1 MREIKFRAWDKVN
14 KEMVDRRMF
23 AISNDGKIL
32 RQTFSDQFLYPGPT
46 PEGFCEFK
54 RDQGKIIIMQ
64 YTGLKDKKGKEIY
77 EGDIILATIIE
88 NLLPSGENSEYVD
101 KRVVEWNKEQGGFA
115 FAEDEYEIIGNIYE
129 NKDLLNVVN

>member
-1 MREIKFRAWDKVN
+1 MREIKFRAWN
-14 KEMVDRRMF
+14 KKTKEIYYESEEYRTNRGEYRMLISIDDIGEGKDIIDIAV
-23 AISNDGKIL
+23 AILHKDFIV
-32 RQTFSDQFLYPGPT
+32 
-46 PEGFCEFK
+46 
-54 RDQGKIIIMQ
+54 MQ

-129 NKDLLNVVN
+129 NKDLLIK